1 MRSQEKGSFL
11 LPKEFAH
18 LAVAFLV
25 KRYNE
30 VSRHDLGRIILQKL
44 CYFSEAAGV
53 PLPFRFEIYH
63 YGPFCEEIY
72 DVTDNLLVDEVIRD
86 EAPGAAKSKYVPGPA
101 LDTLLDGAEEN
112 PLFQG
117 YRESLEEVVGTFS
130 ELDPSQME
138 LVSTIHYAHSSYREW
153 YRKLPSK
160 EQVVRTV
167 LEVKKGKF
175 PEKSIGIVYD
185 ILSRAGLLN

>member
-1 MRSQEKGSFL
+1 MRSQEKSPFL

-18 LAVAFLV
+18 LAVAYLV

-44 CYFSEAAGV
+44 CYFSEANGI

-72 DVTDNLLVDEVIRD
+72 DVTDNLLVDDVIKD
-86 EAPGAAKSKYVPGPA
+86 EANGDAKSKYIPGPNFDA
-101 LDTLLDGAEEN
+101 LLAGAEDN
-112 PLFQG
+112 RLFQK
-117 YRESLEEVVGTFS
+117 YRRALEDVVETFS
-130 ELDPSQME
+130 ELDPTQME
-138 LVSTIHYAHSSYREW
+138 MISTIHYAHSSYSEW
-153 YRKLPSK
+153 NGKPPSK

-167 LEVKKGKF
+167 LEIKKEKF
-175 PEKSIGIVYD
+175 PEQSIGRVYD
-185 ILSRAGLLN
+185 ILRDAGLLK